1 MGDAEVH
8 EVSELVEDRFDDQ
21 SFDDAPLSDPESNF
35 DEQEL
40 LSIDDYEPLV
50 PTTDHLRLNEIRGRP
65 ALSTIPEESKTD
77 DIMSNEVTM
86 RSDADGRSSDL
97 CNSGQSTISQAYS
110 IKSSDFVKDQK
121 ASEVIQREQ
130 ESFLRGHGLF
140 IQDDPRFDR
149 SHFEKENSWE
159 PSIPDQSF
167 GFTDTGSGIVPKPSA
182 SKIENVA
189 TAYDTRNHKD
199 DSDNKIITGDSTFC
213 HDVLPIKET
222 EKPVAPLSEST
233 NNLECNQVSTIN
245 DIRSTPQRALAKR
258 LISRTENSPIPNDSS
273 LVGAQTSTPVSMVAK
288 LPSRQRLRDFDDMVL
303 GISMIK
309 ADGGSAKEAPH
320 AMENQSLTESTD
332 TTMLSVGQIQ
342 SILKAIPSGSPST
355 LMRELEAQ
363 RKSRVKL
370 RKPRSLLPTPS
381 LKSGDAVQSSSEA
394 ISLNLMKSA
403 RTTSVSTVDCEAT
416 GRDVRSPLT
425 TSRQC
430 TNLTK
435 STICAPTN
443 SSSNAPKT
451 SASNHFSETS
461 ISQQSVFSRR
471 NASQQREETSRNPKV
486 ADVKGTVL
494 RAEVPTS
501 RPESVRSGS
510 SLSAAA
516 SARSVSQMSTEVSQ
530 RSVLFIPQHE
540 VAFGCVAIG
549 DTAIA
554 NVDVTN
560 RTDHPLRIRAKLSN
574 TENVFT
580 LLDSQIILLDTRRT
594 TTLRIEFCAT
604 QNARFCTSLSIQA
617 SGGGGPAVTY
627 RMPVRGVGGTAV
639 VTVKDREDLRISRSG
654 SYVLQSSY
662 ESTFSFSLMNSGK
675 RHAFARTLV
684 LFCGES
690 GISEQIPVDIR
701 PARGVVIGR
710 DESKQISVRLR
721 SSLPFSDWRSS
732 QNSIVSSASSNLR
745 AVSPLQVL
753 VYWGEERTRRRLR
766 CFEQKMGI
774 THTCEGL
781 QFTDKYDGEDIEFI
795 PPKSYPISK
804 EDVRL
809 FDQTLRMYTI
819 YVCSPRIRPRQSL
832 ASNSSLDRSLQPE
845 DTFRERTVYNTL
857 VVPDQTLR

>member
-8 EVSELVEDRFDDQ
+8 EVGELVEDRFDDQ

-40 LSIDDYEPLV
+40 LSIDDYEHLV
-50 PTTDHLRLNEIRGRP
+50 PTTDHLRLNEI
-65 ALSTIPEESKTD
+65 
-77 DIMSNEVTM
+77 
-86 RSDADGRSSDL
+86 
-97 CNSGQSTISQAYS
+97 
-110 IKSSDFVKDQK
+110 
-121 ASEVIQREQ
+121 
-130 ESFLRGHGLF
+130 
-140 IQDDPRFDR
+140 RFDR

-199 DSDNKIITGDSTFC
+199 DSDKIITGDSTFS

-403 RTTSVSTVDCEAT
+403 RTTSVST
-416 GRDVRSPLT
+416 
-425 TSRQC
+425 
-430 TNLTK
+430 
-435 STICAPTN
+435 
-443 SSSNAPKT
+443 
-451 SASNHFSETS
+451 
-461 ISQQSVFSRR
+461 
-471 NASQQREETSRNPKV
+471 SRNPKV
-486 ADVKGTVL
+486 ADVQGTVL
-494 RAEVPTS
+494 RAEVSTS

-710 DESKQISVRLR
+710 DESK
-721 SSLPFSDWRSS
+721 
-732 QNSIVSSASSNLR
+732 LR

-766 CFEQKMGI
+766 CYEQKMGI

-795 PPKSYPISK
+795 PPKSYPVSK

-819 YVCSPRIRPRQSL
+819 YICSPRIRPRQSL